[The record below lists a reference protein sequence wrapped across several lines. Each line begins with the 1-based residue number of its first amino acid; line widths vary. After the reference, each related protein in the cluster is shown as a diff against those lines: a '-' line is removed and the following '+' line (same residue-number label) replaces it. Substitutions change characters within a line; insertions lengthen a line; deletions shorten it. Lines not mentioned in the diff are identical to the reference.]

1 MNGLKRLMEKNTLKN
16 PVVEDTGQGKT
27 MAKVINRRR
36 KNNVGLQLFGDEY
49 EFLTPGQKAV
59 VNKNLKSTYQQLGSI
74 ESSMFEKEQIKNQK
88 ILDRAMGTR
97 R

>member
-1 MNGLKRLMEKNTLKN
+1 
-16 PVVEDTGQGKT
+16 

-49 EFLTPGQKAV
+49 QYLTPAQKAV
-59 VNKNLKSTYQQLGSI
+59 VNKNLKSTPAQLGSI
-74 ESSMFEKEQIKNQK
+74 ESSMFEKEQAKNER
-88 ILDRAMGTR
+88 IARRALGLKR